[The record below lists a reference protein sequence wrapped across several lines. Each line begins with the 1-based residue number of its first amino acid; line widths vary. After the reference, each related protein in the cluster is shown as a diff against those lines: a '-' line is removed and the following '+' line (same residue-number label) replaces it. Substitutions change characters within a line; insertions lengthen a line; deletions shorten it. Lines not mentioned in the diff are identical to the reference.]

1 MEFEEFARVMA
12 DVYKRDFT
20 DDEMRRAF
28 QCFDTDSSGTELR
41 GANTYRR
48 LVVPLG
54 YITTDE
60 LREVLRRMNQNIT
73 EKRMKEV
80 LREIDTDQDGKIS
93 YAEFVHLL
101 QLG

>member
-1 MEFEEFARVMA
+1 MMKCVVPFNASIRIVQVQNWE
-12 DVYKRDFT
+12 
-20 DDEMRRAF
+20 AF
-28 QCFDTDSSGTELR
+28 
-41 GANTYRR
+41 RR

-73 EKRMKEV
+73 EQRMKEV

-93 YAEFVHLL
+93 YSEFVHLL
-101 QLG
+101 QLSWMKDC